1 VIGLRAGELYQS
13 VTTASQYCSRDLEG
27 RLMDRVFNAIDSVG
41 EEITQ
46 NLLNHRGADV
56 VLVSAALVATV
67 VAFAFLVIETITA
80 VAA

>member
-1 VIGLRAGELYQS
+1 
-13 VTTASQYCSRDLEG
+13 
-27 RLMDRVFNAIDSVG
+27 MDRVFNAIDSVG